1 MTDGTVMDGDEHS
14 HHTGAGQ
21 SHDMKMQEIDDMRHK
36 VRITMPMV
44 IISFVYM
51 AWDIAAMQS
60 RFGIGMADW
69 VAEFFHHLFPIMAAY
84 VLFAVGKQYL
94 KGIWNFVR
102 YGEATMD
109 TLI

>member
-1 MTDGTVMDGDEHS
+1 MSDGTTMSSDEHVEHS
-14 HHTGAGQ
+14 GIGQ
-21 SHDMKMQEIDDMRHK
+21 SKESKMQEIDDMKHK
-36 VRITMPMV
+36 VRVTIPMV
-44 IISFVYM
+44 IISFLYM
-51 AWDIAAMQS
+51 AWDIAAAQS

-69 VAEFFHHLFPIMAAY
+69 ISDFFHHLFPIMAAY